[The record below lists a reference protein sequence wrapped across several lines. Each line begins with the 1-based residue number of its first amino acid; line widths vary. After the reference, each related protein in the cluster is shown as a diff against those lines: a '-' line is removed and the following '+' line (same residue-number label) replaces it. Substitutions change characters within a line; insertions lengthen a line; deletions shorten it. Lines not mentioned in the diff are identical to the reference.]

1 MKSEST
7 ASNASTPPPLQ
18 KIDPATKKLII
29 DRISKASPDDAIIN
43 EVLNLNFE
51 ISPEILRKI
60 KSEIE
65 VTQKLEPLK
74 EKYLERLAE
83 ACLKKFSANKDDPEN
98 FKQQLMDISYAPPAQ
113 KPTAESIDKII
124 AEGNKEGYLNLLR
137 QLEAIDLMN
146 LDTNRKLQVID
157 QKDLENIAN
166 ECNLKS
172 YFKITFDENGAP
184 TITPLDRDKIW
195 ETGGMNKEEPFVLIN
210 PGNGGANKREQ
221 LTLSE
226 HFDKSLLYE
235 AKLFEKGHKGTPPTQ
250 YLVALNKTAGG
261 ENFDVIDAHNKN
273 PNSFKT
279 DYATEQAKTIYGP
292 LIQKDGNALDDQE
305 IINNLAKA
313 RNFNCSF
320 GTVTANCQ
328 QNALVDYMRE
338 LGIQEKTIKAGIE
351 GMRRLD
357 LANVAKVSDNENPR
371 PSTVIFQ
378 GANDELAPTQEKA
391 SLPAD
396 HTNVSLVVAKSN
408 VAIVYQTFPDE
419 VDNPGRKL
427 TKDQKNQEEAIRSGT
442 NTYQERMEKFFGDI
456 KSKLSKLVL
465 GILKKD
471 SQQSLEGDLKEVDL
485 DKARFRDK
493 SRHSPPHAT
502 MDATPGNEVEGRD
515 KNLCYA
521 LIKDTMER
529 ISSKDVVKSTKEVL
543 DESSKKIEAQSVQ
556 QGQKKENLKSL
567 SAATKRPQDF
577 YEAQIA
583 NAKIANA
590 KRMEVERASPT
601 PSSPRR

>member
-1 MKSEST
+1 MTKP
-7 ASNASTPPPLQ
+7 STPPSLQ

-29 DRISKASPDDAIIN
+29 DRISKASPDDAII
-43 EVLNLNFE
+43 EEFSKLNFE
-51 ISPEILRKI
+51 ISPEILKKI
-60 KSEIE
+60 RSEIE
-65 VTQKLEPLK
+65 VTQKLEPL
-74 EKYLERLAE
+74 EAKYLELLAE
-83 ACLKKFSANKDDPEN
+83 ACLKKFSENKDDPEN
-98 FKQQLMDISYAPPAQ
+98 FKKQLMDTSYTPPAQ

-124 AEGNKEGYLNLLR
+124 ADGRIEDYVNLLR
-137 QLEAIDLMN
+137 PLEAKDLMK

-157 QKDLENIAN
+157 QKDLENIAK

-172 YFKITFDENGAP
+172 YFKITFDEKGAP

-250 YLVALNKTAGG
+250 YLVALNETAGG
-261 ENFDVIDAHNKN
+261 VNFDLISAHNKN

-292 LIQKDGNALDDQE
+292 LIQQDGKALGDQE

-338 LGIQEKTIKAGIE
+338 LGIQEQTIKAGIE

-357 LANVAKVSDNENPR
+357 LANVAMVSNDNNPR

-378 GANDELAPTQEKA
+378 GANDQLAPIQEEKA
-391 SLPAD
+391 SLPAG

-419 VDNPGRKL
+419 VYNPAKKL
-427 TKDQKNQEEAIRSGT
+427 TEEQKKQEEAIRSGT
-442 NTYQERMEKFFGDI
+442 KTYQERMEKLFVDE
-456 KSKLSKLVL
+456 KKATPSLSDLAVKV
-465 GILKKD
+465 LKKD
-471 SQQSLEGDLKEVDL
+471 SQQSLEGDLEEVDL
-485 DKARFRDK
+485 DKARFRDP

-515 KNLCYA
+515 KNLCYD

-529 ISSKDVVKSTKEVL
+529 TSSKDVVESTKKVL
-543 DESSKKIEAQSVQ
+543 IESSKKIEAQSVQ
-556 QGQKKENLKSL
+556 QDQKKENLKSL
-567 SAATKRPQDF
+567 SAAEDKQDF
-577 YEAQIA
+577 GDSVIA
-583 NAKIANA
+583 A
-590 KRMEVERASPT
+590 KRRMEGERASPA
-601 PSSPRR
+601 PSSQIR

>member
-1 MKSEST
+1 
-7 ASNASTPPPLQ
+7 
-18 KIDPATKKLII
+18 
-29 DRISKASPDDAIIN
+29 
-43 EVLNLNFE
+43 
-51 ISPEILRKI
+51 
-60 KSEIE
+60 
-65 VTQKLEPLK
+65 
-74 EKYLERLAE
+74 
-83 ACLKKFSANKDDPEN
+83 
-98 FKQQLMDISYAPPAQ
+98 MDISYTPPAQ

-124 AEGNKEGYLNLLR
+124 ADGRKEDYVNLLR
-137 QLEAIDLMN
+137 PLEAKDLMN

-172 YFKITFDENGAP
+172 YFKITFDEKGAP

-235 AKLFEKGHKGTPPTQ
+235 AKLFEKGHKDTPPTQ
-250 YLVALNKTAGG
+250 YLVALNETAGG
-261 ENFDVIDAHNKN
+261 VNFDLINAHNKN

-292 LIQKDGNALDDQE
+292 LIQQDGKALDDQE

-357 LANVAKVSDNENPR
+357 LANVAKVSDDDNPR

-378 GANDELAPTQEKA
+378 GANDQLAPIQEKA
-391 SLPAD
+391 LLPAD
-396 HTNVSLVVAKSN
+396 NTNVSLVEAKSN
-408 VAIVYQTFPDE
+408 VAIVYQTFPVE
-419 VDNPGRKL
+419 VYNPAKKL
-427 TKDQKNQEEAIRSGT
+427 TEEQKKQEEAIRNGAEI
-442 NTYQERMEKFFGDI
+442 YEERMGEFFVD
-456 KSKLSKLVL
+456 KSKVKPSLSDLTVKV
-465 GILKKD
+465 LKKD
-471 SQQSLEGDLKEVDL
+471 FKESSEDDLKKDDL
-485 DKARFRDK
+485 DKARFKDP

-502 MDATPGNEVEGRD
+502 MDATPGNEVAGRD
-515 KNLCYA
+515 KNLCYG

-529 ISSKDVVKSTKEVL
+529 TSSKDVIKSTKEVL
-543 DESSKKIEAQSVQ
+543 DKSSKKIEAQSVE
-556 QGQKKENLKSL
+556 QGQEKENLKPPSL
-567 SAATKRPQDF
+567 
-577 YEAQIA
+577 
-583 NAKIANA
+583 
-590 KRMEVERASPT
+590 
-601 PSSPRR
+601 

>member
-1 MKSEST
+1 
-7 ASNASTPPPLQ
+7 
-18 KIDPATKKLII
+18 
-29 DRISKASPDDAIIN
+29 
-43 EVLNLNFE
+43 
-51 ISPEILRKI
+51 
-60 KSEIE
+60 
-65 VTQKLEPLK
+65 
-74 EKYLERLAE
+74 
-83 ACLKKFSANKDDPEN
+83 
-98 FKQQLMDISYAPPAQ
+98 MDISYNPPAQ

-124 AEGNKEGYLNLLR
+124 ADGKIEDYVNLLR
-137 QLEAIDLMN
+137 PLEAKDLMN

-157 QKDLENIAN
+157 QKDLENI
-166 ECNLKS
+166 EPKLKS
-172 YFKITFDENGAP
+172 YFKITFDEKGAP

-250 YLVALNKTAGG
+250 YLVALNETAGG
-261 ENFDVIDAHNKN
+261 VNFDLINAHNKN
-273 PNSFKT
+273 PDSFKT

-292 LIQKDGNALDDQE
+292 LVQKDGKALDDQE

-378 GANDELAPTQEKA
+378 GANDQLAPIQEKA

-396 HTNVSLVVAKSN
+396 HTNVSLVEAKSN
-408 VAIVYQTFPDE
+408 VAIVYQTFPVE
-419 VDNPGRKL
+419 VYNPAKKL
-427 TKDQKNQEEAIRSGT
+427 TEEQKKQEGAIRNGAEI
-442 NTYQERMEKFFGDI
+442 YEERTQ
-456 KSKLSKLVL
+456 
-465 GILKKD
+465 KD
-471 SQQSLEGDLKEVDL
+471 SGNNKARSAILSYLFKEKSQGDLKEHGLED
-485 DKARFRDK
+485 ARFKDP

-502 MDATPGNEVEGRD
+502 MDATPGNEVAGRD
-515 KNLCYA
+515 KNLCYG

-529 ISSKDVVKSTKEVL
+529 TSSKDVVESTKEVL
-543 DESSKKIEAQSVQ
+543 DKSSKKINVENS
-556 QGQKKENLKSL
+556 QKAE
-567 SAATKRPQDF
+567 TKGVARGSRSF
-577 YEAQIA
+577 
-583 NAKIANA
+583 
-590 KRMEVERASPT
+590 
-601 PSSPRR
+601 